1 MVGVVDPLTLAG
13 DDLDPPRIRD
23 LAWSSPTTVA
33 VLSPVSQGL
42 SEVRTVGVDGADPAT
57 GALSTTVT
65 DAIGLTGT
73 PQSGQPPYAVTPT
86 GLVDLTT
93 GVTLTFGKGIRELAY
108 VG

>member
-1 MVGVVDPLTLAG
+1 M
-13 DDLDPPRIRD
+13 
-23 LAWSSPTTVA
+23 
-33 VLSPVSQGL
+33 LSPVSQRL
-42 SEVRTVGVDGADPAT
+42 SEVRTVGVDGAGPAT

-65 DAIGLTGT
+65 DALGLTGT